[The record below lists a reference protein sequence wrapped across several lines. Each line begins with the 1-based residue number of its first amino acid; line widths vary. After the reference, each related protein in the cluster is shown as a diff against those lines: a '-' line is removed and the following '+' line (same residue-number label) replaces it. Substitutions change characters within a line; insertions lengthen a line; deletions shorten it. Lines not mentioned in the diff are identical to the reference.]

1 MIGQGKLLQSI
12 NKLIDDGFPRF
23 VIITGQRGQGKKT
36 LANYISHKLNYQTVK
51 SDIKIDELRNIIELA
66 YQQTEPIIYLI
77 PDADKMSLG
86 AKNSLLKV
94 IEEPP
99 NNAYFIM
106 TLQTIDN
113 TLPTIKSRCIELKMD
128 NYSDEELNKFVDM
141 INPNIDNLE
150 RIILTDIGENYYEI
164 DTLNRYGANQFY
176 EYVQKVVNNIY
187 KVSGANSFKLAEK
200 INLKDDDSKYDLELF
215 LRTFKII
222 CMDNIL
228 QIIDLDEHKE
238 EFKNYAMS
246 IDATRD
252 IIDQLSITGINKQ
265 SLLDIWILN
274 IRKIWREN

>member
-1 MIGQGKLLQSI
+1 MIGQDKLLQSI

-23 VIITGQRGQGKKT
+23 VVITGQRGQGKKT

-113 TLPTIKSRCIELKMD
+113 TLPTIKSRCIELRMD

-141 INPNIDNLE
+141 INPNIENV
-150 RIILTDIGENYYEI
+150 ILH
-164 DTLNRYGANQFY
+164 F
-176 EYVQKVVNNIY
+176 
-187 KVSGANSFKLAEK
+187 
-200 INLKDDDSKYDLELF
+200 
-215 LRTFKII
+215 
-222 CMDNIL
+222 
-228 QIIDLDEHKE
+228 
-238 EFKNYAMS
+238 
-246 IDATRD
+246 
-252 IIDQLSITGINKQ
+252 
-265 SLLDIWILN
+265 LLDLKSFICFKYSLSMSLSFSDLLASLQFIT
-274 IRKIWREN
+274 

>member
-23 VIITGQRGQGKKT
+23 VVITGQRGQGKKT

-113 TLPTIKSRCIELKMD
+113 TLPTIKSRCIELRMD

-150 RIILTDIGENYYEI
+150 RIILTDIGENYHEI

-187 KVSGANSFKLAEK
+187 KVSSANSFKLAEK

-265 SLLDIWILN
+265 SLIDIWILN
-274 IRKIWREN
+274 VRKIWRN

>member
-252 IIDQLSITGINKQ
+252 IIDQLSITGIDKQ
-265 SLLDIWILN
+265 SLIDIWILN
-274 IRKIWREN
+274 VRKIWRN

>member
-23 VIITGQRGQGKKT
+23 VVITGQRGQGKKT

-113 TLPTIKSRCIELKMD
+113 TLPTIKSRCIELRMD

-187 KVSGANSFKLAEK
+187 KVSSANSFKLAEK

-265 SLLDIWILN
+265 SLIDIWILN
-274 IRKIWREN
+274 VRKIWRN

>member
-1 MIGQGKLLQSI
+1 MIGQSKLLQSI

-23 VIITGQRGQGKKT
+23 VVITGQRGQGKKT
-36 LANYISHKLNYQTVK
+36 LANYISHKLNYQTIK

>member
-23 VIITGQRGQGKKT
+23 VVITGQRGQGKKT

-113 TLPTIKSRCIELKMD
+113 TLPTIKSRCIELRMD

-228 QIIDLDEHKE
+228 QIIDLDEYKE

-265 SLLDIWILN
+265 SLMDIWILN
-274 IRKIWREN
+274 VRKIWRN